1 MRCKILVTF
10 IACCVSG
17 ASFGYIVDGSRINRP
32 SMLSY
37 AKSKL
42 QNRGVI
48 EQGPGGLAYL
58 KVPDSYI
65 KELFQQIHIPGYEMA
80 NVHQVSIFN
89 ENEARSVT
97 LLQELGRTVQFKPLG
112 FYTVVV
118 DDQEFFM
125 LAIDAPELS
134 QIRQKYGLSEQLENH
149 AFNITIGVRK
159 LEAHNELATTMTAD
173 NS

>member
-1 MRCKILVTF
+1 MRVRVWLG
-10 IACCVSG
+10 IAALIVSG
-17 ASFGYIVDGSRINRP
+17 TSFGYIVDGARINRP

-42 QNRGVI
+42 SNRGVI
-48 EQGPGGLAYL
+48 EQSATGLAYL

-65 KELFQQIHIPGYEMA
+65 KELFQQIHIPGYELPSIS
-80 NVHQVSIFN
+80 QISIFN
-89 ENEARSVT
+89 ELEAKGVSV
-97 LLQELGRTVQFKPLG
+97 LQELGQTIQFKPLG

-125 LAIDAPELS
+125 LAIEAPQLS

-149 AFNITIGVRK
+149 SFNITIGVRK
-159 LEAHNELATTMTAD
+159 LQAHNELHQAD
-173 NS
+173 QS